1 MGDPDR
7 MTFERAI
14 ARLEE
19 IVQALDG
26 EELSLDESLAL
37 FEEGVKLAKECSK
50 QLTKAQGRLET
61 LVKKP
66 DGSLDSEP
74 LDV

>member
-1 MGDPDR
+1 MGKPDR

-19 IVQALDG
+19 IVGALDG
-26 EELSLDESLAL
+26 GELSLDESVAL
-37 FEEGVKLAKECSK
+37 FEEGVKLAKQCSK

-66 DGSLDSEP
+66 DGSSDSEP

>member
-1 MGDPDR
+1 MGNPDR
-7 MTFERAI
+7 MRFEQAI

-66 DGSLDSEP
+66 DGSSDSEP

>member
-1 MGDPDR
+1 MGNSDR
-7 MTFERAI
+7 ITFERAI

-19 IVQALDG
+19 IVGALDG
-26 EELSLDESLAL
+26 GELSLDESLAL
-37 FEEGVKLAKECSK
+37 FEEGVKLAKQCSK

-66 DGSLDSEP
+66 DGLSDIEP